1 MVPWRAYHSPPP
13 ATCKAPPQTTKG
25 PLWETHSPSTHSA
38 RKNEKEFAPVKI
50 TLSDGTEVTLLS
62 LLRLKG
68 KDRKAVL
75 EALDALEADDE
86 ASTSDEVDLTL
97 ATALTVLELVAKDNG
112 KKLVKELGDDLAL
125 TMKVLNAWTAATQVG
140 EAGNS
145 PS

>member
-1 MVPWRAYHSPPP
+1 MGNTFTLDSLREEV
-13 ATCKAPPQTTKG
+13 
-25 PLWETHSPSTHSA
+25 
-38 RKNEKEFAPVKI
+38 EKEFAPVKI